1 MSFSINNKI
10 FSYITLSPDF
20 YLKNQISFMSRKC
33 DELYLGFIIPKK
45 LGSAVSRNKFKRRC
59 RHAIYSMHKKGR
71 VSNVGVVVKPQHINF
86 DFVAINDSVESWAK
100 RFGVN

>member
-33 DELYLGFIIPKK
+33 DELCLGFIIPKK

-59 RHAIYSMHKKGR
+59 RQAIFTMHKKGR
-71 VSNVGVVVKPQHINF
+71 VPRVGVVVKPQHINF
-86 DFVAINDSVESWAK
+86 DFSTINDSFESWAK